1 MRILAIERFD
11 VNIHRGM
18 GGESLEKLAHEFGIE
33 IADLG
38 LREFCPENQKRPAGN
53 IHRDPRQS
61 LVHRQEHIREPCNSR
76 HVTQGLADRL
86 TQSYAGILDSM
97 MLVDMEIARR
107 VDLDIDQRMARE
119 LLQHMVEKADAG
131 CDIGKAGAV
140 ESDADHDIGFLG
152 FSRNG
157 AGAHGCLENCDGFL
171 STFKATG
178 VLSGSRNALATC
190 RALGYP
196 RGFPIVAHYARPS
209 GNPARCSLQCD

>member
-1 MRILAIERFD
+1 M
-11 VNIHRGM
+11 
-18 GGESLEKLAHEFGIE
+18 
-33 IADLG
+33 
-38 LREFCPENQKRPAGN
+38 
-53 IHRDPRQS
+53 
-61 LVHRQEHIREPCNSR
+61 
-76 HVTQGLADRL
+76 TDRL
-86 TQSYAGILDSM
+86 TQSYAGVLDSM

-107 VDLDIDQRMARE
+107 VDLDIDQGVARE

-140 ESDADHDIGFLG
+140 KSDAGHDIGFLG

-171 STFKATG
+171 SSFKATG

-196 RGFPIVAHYARPS
+196 RGLRGFCQSRVRRPW
-209 GNPARCSLQCD
+209 LVL